1 MPFGQVSSERVA
13 EFPAGLMSGLPSTRG
28 MVMRKF
34 VGAGLLALSCVMAAA
49 PAQAA
54 TDLGEVALV
63 DLDPS
68 ANFLFSIINFY
79 NPSLTAGSYTIK
91 YTFGFPVDGFG
102 AGNLSANLV
111 GSANTLLTNVTLNG
125 FNWNTAPNGLS
136 SFLFSGPVVGLPS
149 INEVVVNFDV
159 VNNGIASFNGSVSAA
174 VPEPATWALMVL
186 GVGMIGFGMRRR
198 QQATTRVSYS
208 MA

>member
-1 MPFGQVSSERVA
+1 
-13 EFPAGLMSGLPSTRG
+13 
-28 MVMRKF
+28 MRKF

-54 TDLGEVALV
+54 TDLGTFALT

-68 ANFLFSIINFY
+68 ANFLFAPISFFSSNQA
-79 NPSLTAGSYTIK
+79 AGSYTIK
-91 YTFGFPVDGFG
+91 YTFGFPVDGYG

-111 GSANTLLTNVTLNG
+111 GSANTLLKSVSLNG
-125 FNWNTAPNGLS
+125 FNWQTNPNGLA
-136 SFLFSGPVVGLPS
+136 SFLFSGPVLGLPS
-149 INEVVVNFDV
+149 VNEVVVNFDV
-159 VNNGIASFNGSVSAA
+159 VNTGLAQFSGSVSAA

>member
-1 MPFGQVSSERVA
+1 
-13 EFPAGLMSGLPSTRG
+13 

-34 VGAGLLALSCVMAAA
+34 VGAGLLALSCVLAAA

-54 TDLGEVALV
+54 TDLGTVALV
-63 DLDPS
+63 DADPTP
-68 ANFLFSIINFY
+68 NFLLAPILFLNNSMA
-79 NPSLTAGSYTIK
+79 AGSYFIK
-91 YTFGFPVDGFG
+91 YTFEFPVAGYG
-102 AGNLSANLV
+102 AGNLSANLA
-111 GSANTLLTNVTLNG
+111 GGANTLLTNVTLNG
-125 FNWNTAPNGLS
+125 FNWDTNPNGLS
-136 SFLFSGPVVGLPS
+136 SFLFSGPVVGMPS
-149 INEVVVNFDV
+149 LNEVVVNFDIV
-159 VNNGIASFNGSVSAA
+159 SAGKGSFQGSVSAA